1 MEDHVEMAIDVP
13 AEANAQK
20 YWFGGHILFC
30 IGLNLLGIYVVFES
44 VRLSL
49 PYLESG
55 DATWSDM
62 PGLSPIICSILLML
76 LTIPVIIKSV
86 KAGGKLRYFISRD
99 FRDGLCGSEA
109 QIFYVVFASMLVYV
123 FLLFPYLP
131 YALATLIFLVGS
143 MALLKLFTWK
153 SVLVSAITSG
163 ALWFVFGVMFQI
175 NLPH

>member
-1 MEDHVEMAIDVP
+1 
-13 AEANAQK
+13 
-20 YWFGGHILFC
+20 
-30 IGLNLLGIYVVFES
+30 
-44 VRLSL
+44 
-49 PYLESG
+49 
-55 DATWSDM
+55 
-62 PGLSPIICSILLML
+62 ML